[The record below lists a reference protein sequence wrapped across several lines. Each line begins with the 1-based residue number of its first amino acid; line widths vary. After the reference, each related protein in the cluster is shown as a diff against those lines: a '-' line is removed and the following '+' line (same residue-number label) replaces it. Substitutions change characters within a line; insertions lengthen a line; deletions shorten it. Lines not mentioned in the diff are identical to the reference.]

1 MKNFLFLSI
10 LFLGLGLT
18 SCKEDEMHHHNDDAD
33 YNVTVTIEK
42 PTADAEVTMGEPME
56 VAVKFEHQEG
66 KTVHNVKI
74 EVRDADGNSVM
85 VLDEGH
91 KHDESGT
98 YTYEASDWTPMAHG
112 TYTLHAETSNDAGEK
127 TKSATA
133 SFTVAHEVSNEYP
146 VAVTIVSP
154 EGGSTQT
161 ISEAVHIHITM
172 VHDHSETIHNA
183 KVEIKDANDEV
194 VMTLL
199 DEHIHDE
206 DGDYEFHSMD
216 FVPAEAGTYK
226 IHAETTNHD
235 GAAPQHAH
243 LEFIVE

>member
-18 SCKEDEMHHHNDDAD
+18 SCKEDEMHEHNEDAD

-66 KTVHNVKI
+66 KTIHMVKI
-74 EVRDADGNSVM
+74 EVLDADGNSVM

-98 YTYEASDWTPMAHG
+98 YTYEASDWTPTEHG
-112 TYTLHAETSNDAGEK
+112 MYTLHAETSNDAGEK

-133 SFTVAHEVSNEYP
+133 SFMVAHATSGEYP
-146 VAVTIVSP
+146 VTVTIVSP
-154 EGGSTQT
+154 EGGSAQT
-161 ISEAVHIHITM
+161 INEPVHMHITM
-172 VHDHSETIHNA
+172 IHDHGETIHNA
-183 KVEIKDANDEV
+183 KVEVKNADGEV

-199 DEHIHDE
+199 DDHVHDE
-206 DGDYEFHSMD
+206 DGDYEFHSME
-216 FVPAEAGTYK
+216 FVPDAAGTYSV
-226 IHAETTNHD
+226 HAETTNHD
-235 GAAPQHAH
+235 GADAQHAH
-243 LEFIVE
+243 AEFTVE